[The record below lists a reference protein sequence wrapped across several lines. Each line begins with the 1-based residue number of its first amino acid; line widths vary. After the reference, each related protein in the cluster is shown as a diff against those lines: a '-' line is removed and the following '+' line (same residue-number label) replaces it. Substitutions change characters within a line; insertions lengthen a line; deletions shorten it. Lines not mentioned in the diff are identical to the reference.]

1 MVEDVFRPWVAAPCS
16 HLVRPSAVERRARHS
31 RAVATLQETRC
42 AQSTHFVDSVLMLP
56 VVTITTEMMTIKTVF
71 LTLSPEYAILS
82 LASCTCHVTED
93 NVLLGPE
100 H

>member
-1 MVEDVFRPWVAAPCS
+1 
-16 HLVRPSAVERRARHS
+16 
-31 RAVATLQETRC
+31 
-42 AQSTHFVDSVLMLP
+42 MLP

-82 LASCTCHVTED
+82 LASCTCHVTEN
-93 NVLLGPE
+93 NVLLGSK